1 MEWTVK
7 GLLPKGLYMLAD
19 REKGGK
25 SYLAMQIA
33 LAVAYGR
40 GVFPDSERF
49 RAENRGVVHYFDLEM
64 DEATFQERL
73 HFLNASDLL
82 PGRMNRCTELD
93 RLTATGVEQI
103 AGLLDRQPADL
114 VVIDTLIAA
123 TRNAGPK
130 NSDVLKTE
138 YEELARVRDLV
149 HERNISALV
158 VHHTSKAIASNV
170 FDTISGSRGRGA
182 ATDGNLVI
190 SRAKGVVTLHGVG
203 RRLGELEIA
212 IKLWRRDV
220 PGWSLLGDAE
230 AVRRSKERDDVLRIL
245 HGGEPMLPA
254 AIATAL
260 GRNRGTIRWLVC
272 QMANDGELERSADG
286 RYSAVLSPTDAGSAA
301 I

>member
-1 MEWTVK
+1 
-7 GLLPKGLYMLAD
+7 
-19 REKGGK
+19 
-25 SYLAMQIA
+25 
-33 LAVAYGR
+33 
-40 GVFPDSERF
+40 
-49 RAENRGVVHYFDLEM
+49 
-64 DEATFQERL
+64 
-73 HFLNASDLL
+73 
-82 PGRMNRCTELD
+82 
-93 RLTATGVEQI
+93 
-103 AGLLDRQPADL
+103 
-114 VVIDTLIAA
+114 
-123 TRNAGPK
+123 
-130 NSDVLKTE
+130 
-138 YEELARVRDLV
+138 
-149 HERNISALV
+149 
-158 VHHTSKAIASNV
+158 
-170 FDTISGSRGRGA
+170 
-182 ATDGNLVI
+182 
-190 SRAKGVVTLHGVG
+190 VTLHGVG